1 VCYRAKPAGV
11 LFTVPAD
18 LLPCCPA
25 VLLPRLALTLRR
37 KVVKL
42 PGLQHAVNRVAVFP
56 VGSNPGLGVWHFFS
70 PPAAPSVPIDQR
82 SLGSSRRTCPFMNG
96 VSRFICLLAAVH
108 MAAPLLAQE
117 PQRIVRQLEFRG
129 NQAIPDEVLASAIAT
144 TNSSWFA
151 RIWLVRWLGLGAK
164 RYFDEQEFRRDVVRV
179 GVLYKRSGY
188 ADPVIDTLVRRTP
201 EDVYIT
207 FDITEGEPI
216 RVTSLAIT
224 GLDSLRER
232 WRQAAIQDLPL
243 QQGDPFNRYA
253 MQATADTI
261 TRRLRDHGFPSATV
275 FTAFEVDKGA
285 RIASVTLEVAP
296 GERAFIGRISV
307 VGARRIDTSLVRRL
321 LVARPGRRYSQDEL
335 FQSQRNLYESDLFRF
350 ASVNIDSAA
359 FEAGSDSAPLLVQ
372 VNEGKFRRIRG
383 GLGYATNDCFRGS
396 LGWTSRN
403 FLGGGRILDLTSRA
417 SKVGVGDPVDW
428 GLSENLCPALEND
441 TIGSA
446 KVNFYLGASIRRPAF
461 FSPNNAITLS
471 VFGERRS
478 EYKVYLRQET
488 GVSVAFTRITPRR
501 RNPLSL
507 TYTLSY
513 GRTEAT
519 AQSFCSFFN
528 ACTPDVIQPLRE
540 NRVLATLTA
549 LGTFPRVNSQID
561 PTRGSHASAEITHSS
576 KYIGS
581 SSLQQFT
588 RFVGGIAWYRPLSRD
603 VVLSWRIRGG
613 LIFSPSVDVATG
625 RGAFIPPEQ
634 RFYAGGPNDV
644 RGFERNE
651 LGPVVYVT
659 PQTHADS
666 VRALGLPIDPDSVR
680 VAATGGN
687 SLALANVE
695 IRVPSPVLSSRLR
708 LAAFVDA
715 GGVWQRQGPRP
726 TAVIRVT
733 PGVGLRVATP
743 LGPARLDFG
752 YNPYKLQAGTLFQ
765 FDSAG
770 TLTPVPGEGA
780 YILPRQSKF
789 TIHVAVGQP
798 F

>member
-1 VCYRAKPAGV
+1 
-11 LFTVPAD
+11 
-18 LLPCCPA
+18 
-25 VLLPRLALTLRR
+25 
-37 KVVKL
+37 
-42 PGLQHAVNRVAVFP
+42 
-56 VGSNPGLGVWHFFS
+56 
-70 PPAAPSVPIDQR
+70 
-82 SLGSSRRTCPFMNG
+82 MNG
-96 VSRFICLLAAVH
+96 AARYCLLVALHLAV
-108 MAAPLLAQE
+108 PLSAQE
-117 PQRIVRQLEFRG
+117 PQRVVRQLELRG
-129 NQAIPDEVLASAIAT
+129 NRAISDEVLAAAIAT

-151 RIWLVRWLGLGAK
+151 RAWPFRWLGLGAK
-164 RYFDEQEFRRDVVRV
+164 RYFDEQEFRRDVVRL

-188 ADPVIDTLVRRTP
+188 ADAVIDTLVRRTP

-207 FDITEGEPI
+207 FNIAEDEPI
-216 RVTSLAIT
+216 RVTSLNIT
-224 GLDSLRER
+224 GLDSLRPRGREL
-232 WRQAAIQDLPL
+232 AVQDLPL
-243 QQGDPFNRYA
+243 RQGDPFNRYV
-253 MQATADTI
+253 MQASADTI
-261 TRRLRDHGFPSATV
+261 TRRLRDRGYPTATV
-275 FTAFEVDKGA
+275 FTGFEVNKDA

-296 GERAFIGRISV
+296 GDRALVGGIRV

-359 FEAGSDSAPLLVQ
+359 FQPGADSVPLLVQ
-372 VNEGKFRRIRG
+372 VNEGKFRRIQG

-403 FLGGGRILDLTSRA
+403 FLGGGRILDLTSRT
-417 SKVGVGDPVDW
+417 SKVGIGDPLNW
-428 GLSENLCPALEND
+428 GLDETICRASRND

-446 KVNFYLGASIRRPAF
+446 KLNFYLGASIRRPAF
-461 FSPNNAITLS
+461 LSPNNAITLS

-488 GVSVAFTRITPRR
+488 GVSVAFIRTTPRR

-507 TYTLSY
+507 TYTVSY

-519 AQSFCSFFN
+519 AQSFCAFFN
-528 ACTPDVIQPLRE
+528 ACTTDVIEPLRQ

-561 PTRGSHASAEITHSS
+561 PTRGSFATAELTHSS

-588 RFVGGIAWYRPLSRD
+588 RFVGGMAWYRPLSRD
-603 VVLSWRIRGG
+603 VVLSWRVRGG
-613 LIFSPSVDVATG
+613 LIFSPSIDVGAET
-625 RGAFIPPEQ
+625 GAFIPPEH

-659 PQTHADS
+659 PQSHVDT
-666 VRALGLPIDPDSVR
+666 VRARGLPIDPDSVR

-687 SLALANVE
+687 TLALANVE
-695 IRVPSPVLSSRLR
+695 IRVPSPIFSSRLR

-715 GGVWQRQGPRP
+715 GGVWQRQGRNP
-726 TAVIRVT
+726 TTVIRVT
-733 PGVGLRVATP
+733 PGVGLRLATP
-743 LGPARLDFG
+743 LGPARLDIA

-765 FDSAG
+765 FDQFG
-770 TLTPVPGEGA
+770 NLTPVAGEGS
-780 YILPRQSKF
+780 YILPRRHKYALH
-789 TIHVAVGQP
+789 IAVGQP